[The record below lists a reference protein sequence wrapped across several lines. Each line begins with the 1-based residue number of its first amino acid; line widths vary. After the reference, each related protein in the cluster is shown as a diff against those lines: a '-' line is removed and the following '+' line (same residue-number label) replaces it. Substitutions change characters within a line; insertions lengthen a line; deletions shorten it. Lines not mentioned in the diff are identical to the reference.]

1 MAKLIWSA
9 FSDEYSQNLVEQCK
23 SLNGYGIRYMEARG
37 VNGKNIS
44 VLTKGEVLEMKKT
57 LDDYGIK
64 VSAIGSPLGKIR
76 LGEDLDTHLDM
87 AKRVCETANELSAK
101 YIRIFSFYL
110 PEGKTRE
117 ECKGQVYDWLE
128 QLVKISEEYG
138 VLFCHENEAR
148 IYGEA
153 PDKCLEIM
161 QYFGG
166 RIKAVLDMGNYVLD
180 GHDPEKAYDILKPY
194 IEYFHIKDSLY
205 AGAIV
210 PPGKGEAKIK
220 EILERYVAEGAKDTF
235 ITLEPHL
242 QTFDGLHALVGKAF
256 ENPYKYKNQQVAF
269 TEAVEKLR
277 GLL

>member
-9 FSDEYSQNLVEQCK
+9 FSDEYSQDLVEQCK
-23 SLNGYGIRYMEARG
+23 ALNGYGIGYMEARG

-44 VLTKGEVLEMKKT
+44 VLKKEELSDMKKT
-57 LDDYGIK
+57 LADYGIK

-76 LGEDLDTHLDM
+76 LDGDVDGHMDL
-87 AKRVCETANELSAK
+87 AKRICETANELSAK
-101 YIRIFSFYL
+101 YVRIFSFYL

-117 ECKGQVYDWLE
+117 DCKGQVYDGME
-128 QLVKISEEYG
+128 RLVKISEEYG
-138 VLFCHENEAR
+138 VTFCHENEAK

-153 PDKCLEIM
+153 PEKCLELVE
-161 QYFGG
+161 YFGG
-166 RIKAVLDMGNYVLD
+166 RLKAVLDMGNYVLD
-180 GHDPEKAYDILKPY
+180 GHDPMKAYETLKPY

-210 PPGKGEAKIK
+210 PPGKGEAQIK
-220 EILERYVAEGAKDTF
+220 AVLDRYKAEGTKDTF

-256 ENPYKYKNQQVAF
+256 DNPYKYENQRVAF
-269 TEAVEKLR
+269 TDAVEKLR